1 MQKTPSYSYSCPE
14 PEEPASGLFDSIICA
29 IKDEKDR
36 RQTKKTLLLFFVL
49 LLVSLVSLP
58 FSYAL
63 FLHQWQESGIYY
75 FILLAV
81 SHLGLFFTFW
91 QDFVFSILE
100 A

>member
-1 MQKTPSYSYSCPE
+1 
-14 PEEPASGLFDSIICA
+14 
-29 IKDEKDR
+29 
-36 RQTKKTLLLFFVL
+36 
-49 LLVSLVSLP
+49 VSLP

-100 A
+100 ALPIMPLVALLLNIVVLLFTLRLFFHKKAYLLKYLTYGTHRND